1 MAWVL
6 VASLTFSATTLAD
19 WQQAQSR
26 TIRHG
31 LQAVLMCNGLFTSHR
46 SLVQV
51 FDQELKFL
59 APPRFEG
66 PRGTAEGGPYEV
78 DWAGRAVT
86 VGTDIKGT
94 AISAVFREGFGCI
107 VLPPETKPTPEILS
121 GLPTATTS
129 VSVAA
134 ASNKNWPFGERV
146 VIELPDDVDPSLLQ
160 DASDWAFERAT
171 PEQVT
176 VSLLVTRGER
186 MLLERYAP
194 GFDASTRT
202 RTWSAAKSIAATLLG
217 MMVDDGLLSLDEPLP
232 VDWRP
237 QLAVPKNE
245 ARATVSLRHALQ
257 MASGLMPVDAE
268 GLEYQSGSGLAYWAG
283 DSAAIGARRRG
294 LVRTPG
300 TFWEYENYDTLLAV
314 HAMRRAIADD
324 QKYHQF
330 PSDRLLTQLG
340 MHQTLLGV
348 DRFGDFILSSQVYSS
363 ARDLARFGLL
373 YLNAGVWR
381 GERLVSQDWIDFVR
395 TPAPAGNNPKGQYG
409 GHWWLVPS
417 DRTDVPSDAYAAAG
431 SRGQFVIVVP
441 SHDVVIVRRGLDY
454 GRFGFDQW
462 DLTREVLRA
471 IPPN

>member
-1 MAWVL
+1 
-6 VASLTFSATTLAD
+6 
-19 WQQAQSR
+19 
-26 TIRHG
+26 
-31 LQAVLMCNGLFTSHR
+31 
-46 SLVQV
+46 
-51 FDQELKFL
+51 
-59 APPRFEG
+59 
-66 PRGTAEGGPYEV
+66 
-78 DWAGRAVT
+78 
-86 VGTDIKGT
+86 
-94 AISAVFREGFGCI
+94 
-107 VLPPETKPTPEILS
+107 
-121 GLPTATTS
+121 
-129 VSVAA
+129 
-134 ASNKNWPFGERV
+134 
-146 VIELPDDVDPSLLQ
+146 
-160 DASDWAFERAT
+160 
-171 PEQVT
+171 
-176 VSLLVTRGER
+176 
-186 MLLERYAP
+186 
-194 GFDASTRT
+194 
-202 RTWSAAKSIAATLLG
+202 

-245 ARATVSLRHALQ
+245 VRATVSLRHALQ